1 MDGIE
6 KGGSDLMEMNN
17 QRAIDILQNANLGG
31 VLRQAADY
39 AVELLEAEKQ
49 GWLVVLP
56 CKVGDKLYDKSG
68 KVAEV
73 EEFWVDKRNVS
84 AQVHFQCDYDCNE
97 CAFNSWHTE
106 YSGENSCDGEYGC
119 AIVPVDEL
127 GKSVFLTRE
136 EAEAALRGRKEDG

>member
-1 MDGIE
+1 MERLSEKLAWAIE
-6 KGGSDLMEMNN
+6 NCVNSWSQLEEEAFHKSVDRLAYYEDLE
-17 QRAIDILQNANLGG
+17 
-31 VLRQAADY
+31 
-39 AVELLEAEKQ
+39 EQ
-49 GWLVVLP
+49 GRLVVLP

-136 EAEAALRGRKEDG
+136 EAEAALKREV